1 MSIIKITREELWEME
16 DIYNSNVYL
25 KNGIIYKCDTESEQV
40 IKKIHQ
46 LGNHPYLKQ
55 IVKPIDFLELEK
67 EYFGYTM
74 LYYNTIKKVNEAI
87 KQGTIK
93 NLGDFFD
100 ELFMIITKLNTL
112 KLIYWDF
119 HENNIF
125 SDENGHPFII
135 DLDDIEQEPSD
146 TNLLEQKEY
155 LTEFLL
161 GTYTEQYHGYYW
173 YFKTT
178 ALKDILNK
186 EANEY
191 LEMIRN
197 GDPTVKE
204 MPYSVLTELEDQD
217 KTNALK
223 LALK

>member
-1 MSIIKITREELWEME
+1 MSIITITREELEKME
-16 DIYNSNVYL
+16 DIYNGNVYL
-25 KNGIIYKCDTESEQV
+25 KDGIIYKRDTESEQV

-55 IVKPIDFLELEK
+55 VVKPIDFLELEK

-74 LYYNTIKKVNEAI
+74 RYYNTIKKVNKAI

-125 SDENGHPFII
+125 SDKDGHPFII
-135 DLDDIEQEPSD
+135 DLDDIEQEDSD

-161 GTYTEQYHGYYW
+161 GTYIVQYHGYYW
-173 YFKTT
+173 YFKTP
-178 ALKDILNK
+178 ALQNILNK

-191 LEMIRN
+191 LEAIRC
-197 GDPTVKE
+197 GDHSLKD
-204 MPYSVLTELEDQD
+204 MPYSVLTELEDQE
-217 KTNALK
+217 KTTALK